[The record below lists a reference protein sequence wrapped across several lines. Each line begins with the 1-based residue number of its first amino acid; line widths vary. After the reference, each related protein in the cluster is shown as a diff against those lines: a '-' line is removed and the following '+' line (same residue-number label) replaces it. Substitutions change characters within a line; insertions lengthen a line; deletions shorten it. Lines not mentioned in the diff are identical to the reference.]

1 MVTPRDKESRQP
13 IRGEARSHL
22 AHVKI
27 ARFRERGLE
36 WTSAVRD
43 PSASRG
49 PCGGEKQPEK
59 DESDVIPYCMFTLF
73 VHHGSWAINDLLST
87 TGNYI
92 GHAFMRPLRF
102 LKTTRKILLL
112 GVPVVAG

>member
-36 WTSAVRD
+36 WMSAVRD

-59 DESDVIPYCMFTLF
+59 DGSDVICSHYSYTMAA
-73 VHHGSWAINDLLST
+73 G
-87 TGNYI
+87 
-92 GHAFMRPLRF
+92 PLMTCYR
-102 LKTTRKILLL
+102 
-112 GVPVVAG
+112 